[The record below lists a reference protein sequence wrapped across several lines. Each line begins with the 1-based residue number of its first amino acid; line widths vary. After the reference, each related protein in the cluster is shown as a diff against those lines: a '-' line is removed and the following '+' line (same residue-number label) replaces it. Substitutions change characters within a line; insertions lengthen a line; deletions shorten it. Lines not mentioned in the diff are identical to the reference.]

1 MSPVRV
7 SGRMLSVSPHCS
19 RVRLTRGN
27 TAPASQEPL
36 EHGSGIVRHRPTH
49 PRDGSGL
56 NSQAPHACRGSVAGP
71 RSPRRLPSDCG
82 FGGRRPRARFA
93 VTCPGEKG
101 TGADR
106 LRCVKEDERPAVTVI
121 LFRTRWRSA
130 PASSLPIGLA
140 HRVNHPLEEELS
152 VGLCCRSVKPDFHVV
167 PWGGG
172 GAGSFSR
179 VQAGCGKG
187 PVGLEAE

>member
-1 MSPVRV
+1 
-7 SGRMLSVSPHCS
+7 MLSISPHCS

-82 FGGRRPRARFA
+82 FGGQRPRARFA

-152 VGLCCRSVKPDFHVV
+152 VGLCCRSVKPDFHVI
-167 PWGGG
+167 PWVGGG
-172 GAGSFSR
+172 DSGFI
-179 VQAGCGKG
+179 
-187 PVGLEAE
+187 